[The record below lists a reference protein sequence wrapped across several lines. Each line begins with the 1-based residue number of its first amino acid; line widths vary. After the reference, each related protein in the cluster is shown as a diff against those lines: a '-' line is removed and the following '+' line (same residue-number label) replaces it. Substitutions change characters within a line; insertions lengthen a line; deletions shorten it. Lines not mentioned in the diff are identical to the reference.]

1 MLSMVL
7 TMDGAVLKKPK
18 QIKRPKQLT
27 LLDNDNIKAKI
38 LNKNEQEGSGHSSA
52 FAILVYFFMIYGD
65 RFAPKKGSPSI
76 PRNNAQPKQSALHP
90 GSQKGTIPTTKKGH
104 SALKKSPLLV
114 IPVPTHGRAGE
125 SHRHR
130 IRQKS
135 VSIKTLPRPTPKDST
150 MAQIRQQQ
158 EQERGGGGNV
168 FVNMDS
174 FNDNFETNDNNDN
187 TFGRD

>member
-1 MLSMVL
+1 
-7 TMDGAVLKKPK
+7 MDGAVLKKPK

-90 GSQKGTIPTTKKGH
+90 GSQKGTIPTTKKAPLGIKEESSSCDSCANSWPRWGKS
-104 SALKKSPLLV
+104 SAPDTAKKCL
-114 IPVPTHGRAGE
+114 H
-125 SHRHR
+125 
-130 IRQKS
+130 
-135 VSIKTLPRPTPKDST
+135 
-150 MAQIRQQQ
+150 
-158 EQERGGGGNV
+158 
-168 FVNMDS
+168 
-174 FNDNFETNDNNDN
+174 
-187 TFGRD
+187 